1 MLAFFLNLILLF
13 NYNKTLHYK
22 KIFFFFNYR
31 IDQYILFIGK
41 ILIFFFFIDKFEKK
55 YLFLI
60 IF

>member
-41 ILIFFFFIDKFEKK
+41 ILIFFSLLISLKK
-55 YLFLI
+55 NIYF
-60 IF
+60 

>member
-22 KIFFFFNYR
+22 KIFFFFNYG

-41 ILIFFFFIDKFEKK
+41 ILIFFSLLISLKK
-55 YLFLI
+55 NIYF
-60 IF
+60 

>member
-22 KIFFFFNYR
+22 KIFFFFNYG

-41 ILIFFFFIDKFEKK
+41 LLIFFSLLISLKK
-55 YLFLI
+55 NIYF
-60 IF
+60 

>member
-13 NYNKTLHYK
+13 NYNKTLHNK

-41 ILIFFFFIDKFEKK
+41 ILIFFSLLISLKK
-55 YLFLI
+55 NIYF
-60 IF
+60 